1 MTRSKTLAALD
12 IGSTKI
18 AAIIAQTNEEGI
30 LSVIGSAS
38 LPSRGIKRGQIV
50 NIEEATE
57 AIIAAVEAAE
67 RMAGLNVNHL
77 WVSGGGPQIISQN
90 SRGVVA
96 VGNPGGE
103 INEEDIRRVLE
114 SAKAISLPAS
124 REIIHVIPRQF
135 TVDSQE
141 GIADPSGMSGI
152 RLEVETH
159 IISASST
166 ALRNLRKCVDELGAH
181 TDGIVFDGLA
191 SAAAVVTPTEK
202 ELGVILID
210 IGGGTTSVVLYAE
223 GSPIYSSVL
232 PIGAQNITNDLAI
245 GLRLSLEEA
254 ESLKVM
260 LGNDKNM
267 KDDKEIEL
275 KLGSRQPNEKKITKK
290 MVVEEIIQPR
300 LEEIFSM
307 INEEIRRHDYQNLA
321 PAGVVLTGGGAQTIS
336 IEETCRRIMALP
348 VRQGVPSGLTGLVD
362 DILSPEFATTI
373 GLIFWGQQHQ
383 PEEFRS
389 NSSRGR
395 KKMPSFNWRE
405 PLEKVVNFVKSFL
418 P

>member
-1 MTRSKTLAALD
+1 MARSKTLAALD
-12 IGSTKI
+12 VGSTKI
-18 AAIIAQTNEEGI
+18 AALIAQTNEEGI

-38 LPSRGIKRGQIV
+38 LPSRGIKRGQII

-57 AIIAAVEAAE
+57 VIIATVEAAE
-67 RMAGLNVNHL
+67 RMAGLNVGHL

-114 SAKAISLPAS
+114 SAQAISLPAS

-141 GIADPSGMSGI
+141 GIADPTGMSGI

-159 IISASST
+159 IITASST

-181 TDGIVFDGLA
+181 TDGVVFDGLA

-202 ELGVILID
+202 ELGVISID

-232 PIGAQNITNDLAI
+232 PIGAQNITSDLAI

-254 ESLKVM
+254 ENLKVT
-260 LGNDKNM
+260 LGNYKNI
-267 KDDKEIEL
+267 KDDKEIDL
-275 KLGSRQPNEKKITKK
+275 KLGSRPSGEKKITKK
-290 MVVEEIIQPR
+290 MIVEEIIQPR
-300 LEEIFSM
+300 LEEIFTM
-307 INEEIRRHDYQNLA
+307 INEEIRRNDYQNLA
-321 PAGVVLTGGGAQTIS
+321 PAGVVLTGGGAQTVA

-348 VRQGVPSGLTGLVD
+348 VRQGVPCGLTGLVD
-362 DILSPEFATTI
+362 DILAPEFATAI
-373 GLIFWGQQHQ
+373 GLILWGQQHQ
-383 PEEFRS
+383 GEEFRS
-389 NSSRGR
+389 NSSRIR
-395 KKMPSFNWRE
+395 KKMPSLPWRE
-405 PLEKVVNFVKSFL
+405 SFEKVINFIKSFL

>member
-1 MTRSKTLAALD
+1 MIKSKTLAALD
-12 IGSTKI
+12 VGSTKT
-18 AAIIAQTNEEGI
+18 AAIIAQANEEGI

-38 LPSRGIKRGQIV
+38 MPSRGIKRGQIV
-50 NIEEATE
+50 NIDEATDV
-57 AIIAAVEAAE
+57 IIAAVEAAE
-67 RMAGLNVNHL
+67 RMAGMNVNHI

-114 SAKAISLPAS
+114 SAQAISLPAS
-124 REIIHVIPRQF
+124 REIIHVIPRSF

-159 IISASST
+159 IITASST
-166 ALRNLRKCVDELGAH
+166 ALRNLQKCVDELGAH
-181 TDGIVFDGLA
+181 TNGIVFDGLA

-202 ELGVILID
+202 ELGVILVD

-254 ESLKVM
+254 ENLKIM
-260 LGNDKNM
+260 LGNDKNI

-275 KLGSRQPNEKKITKK
+275 KLGNQELNEKKITKK

-300 LEEIFSM
+300 LEEIFGM
-307 INEEIRRHDYQNLA
+307 INEEIRRYEYHDLA
-321 PAGVVLTGGGAQTIS
+321 PAGVVLTGGGAQTIA
-336 IEETCRRIMALP
+336 IEETCRRVMALP
-348 VRQGVPSGLTGLVD
+348 VRCGIPSGFTGLVD
-362 DILSPEFATTI
+362 DILTPEFATTI
-373 GLIFWGQQHQ
+373 GLILWGQQHQ
-383 PEEFRS
+383 PEEFRQSS
-389 NSSRGR
+389 NHSR
-395 KKMPSFNWRE
+395 KKMPSFPWRE

>member
-103 INEEDIRRVLE
+103 IDEEDIRRVLE
-114 SAKAISLPAS
+114 SAQAISLPAS

-141 GIADPSGMSGI
+141 G
-152 RLEVETH
+152 
-159 IISASST
+159 
-166 ALRNLRKCVDELGAH
+166 
-181 TDGIVFDGLA
+181 
-191 SAAAVVTPTEK
+191 
-202 ELGVILID
+202 
-210 IGGGTTSVVLYAE
+210 
-223 GSPIYSSVL
+223 L
-232 PIGAQNITNDLAI
+232 PI
-245 GLRLSLEEA
+245 
-254 ESLKVM
+254 
-260 LGNDKNM
+260 
-267 KDDKEIEL
+267 
-275 KLGSRQPNEKKITKK
+275 
-290 MVVEEIIQPR
+290 
-300 LEEIFSM
+300 
-307 INEEIRRHDYQNLA
+307 
-321 PAGVVLTGGGAQTIS
+321 PAA
-336 IEETCRRIMALP
+336 
-348 VRQGVPSGLTGLVD
+348 
-362 DILSPEFATTI
+362 
-373 GLIFWGQQHQ
+373 
-383 PEEFRS
+383 
-389 NSSRGR
+389 
-395 KKMPSFNWRE
+395 
-405 PLEKVVNFVKSFL
+405 
-418 P
+418 